1 MKTGQAGIGLIK
13 EFEGCHLEAYKCP
26 AGVWTIGYGHTKG
39 VKPGDRITQKEAE
52 ELLAADL
59 VRFEK
64 MVGFYDDKYGWKQNE
79 FDALVSFA
87 FNIGSIKQLTADGTR
102 GRDVIA
108 EKILLYNKAGGKELP
123 GLTKRRQK
131 ERELFLSASICEAN
145 DIKEYSLQADGDKQ
159 ISKNFKVKEF
169 RCKDGSDK
177 ILVDE
182 NFIKNKLQAIRDYF
196 AVPITVNS
204 AYRTESHNRKEGGAK
219 ASYHLKGQAFDIVV
233 QNHTPTEVAHY
244 AQTLGINGIIQYH
257 GFVHIDSRKAR
268 YFAKENNGSLTPVPG
283 F

>member
-1 MKTGQAGIGLIK
+1 MKTGQAGIGLLK
-13 EFEGCHLEAYKCP
+13 EFEGCHLTAYKCP

-39 VKPGDRITQKEAE
+39 VKPGDRITQAEAE
-52 ELLAADL
+52 ELLSADL
-59 VRFEK
+59 VGFEK
-64 MVGFYDDKYGWKQNE
+64 MVSRYDDKYRWKQNE

-87 FNIGSIKQLTADGTR
+87 FNIGSIEQLTAGGTR
-102 GRDVIA
+102 DRGVIA
-108 EKILLYNKAGGKELP
+108 EKILLYNKAGGKALP

-131 ERELFLSASICEAN
+131 ERELFLSDSICEAN
-145 DIKEYSLQADGDKQ
+145 DIKEYSLKADGNKR

-177 ILVDE
+177 ILVDG
-182 NFIKNKLQAIRDYF
+182 NFVQNKLQAIRDYF
-196 AVPITVNS
+196 AVPIIVNS

-233 QNHTPTEVAHY
+233 QNHSPQEVAQY

-257 GFVHIDSRKAR
+257 SFVHIDSRKVR
-268 YFAKENNGSLTPVPG
+268 YFAKENNGKLIPVLE